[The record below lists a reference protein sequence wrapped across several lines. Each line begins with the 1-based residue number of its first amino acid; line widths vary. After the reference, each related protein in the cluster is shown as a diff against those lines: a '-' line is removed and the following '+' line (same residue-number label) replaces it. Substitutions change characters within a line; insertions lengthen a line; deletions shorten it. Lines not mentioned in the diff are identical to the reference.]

1 MDGWMDGWMGGT
13 TENVESVANRV
24 LLLLYTSC
32 TNQVIDVTM
41 GDGDGEDDE
50 RSVLENGDCEV
61 AQQTSDITF
70 STNINPAP
78 GLRKKQLLW
87 QNAVR
92 NIIDQHNLYSLRLAG
107 GLERGRHRITVTD
120 AYIADINRQIRNK
133 ASRGAFWQ
141 KRRSSA
147 ARIHPT
153 TPRITAAAQTKYDSL
168 GDADFFVSWGSTVRG
183 VFIPALQHTFKSA
196 DLEQLYQQFSSGQRR
211 TSLVVTNVI
220 DVLTRLLISLLTWPP
235 GWGDVASDWLT
246 GLSVVLWAGI
256 CVLALTR
263 REVMSSPQW
272 LRYLSVVSWLSQTV
286 QVLVGVFSWAE
297 SDHSWYVFFTLFS
310 TYTLLPLPL
319 LWSIVAGATT
329 STLHLVVD
337 FCCHYGDHTFIR
349 KMLSKA
355 LLYLAMNTAGLFI
368 HYLSDRTQRQAFL
381 ETRRCIEGRVRLER
395 ENHRQERLLMSILP
409 RFLVLEMIADM
420 ATMDEYVLPQQFHKI
435 YIHHYKDVS
444 ILFADIIGF
453 TSLSLILSAQDLVK
467 TLNELFGR
475 FDRLA
480 EEHQC
485 LRIKILGDCYY
496 CVSGVPEPQRG
507 HARCCVEMGLSMINT
522 IRYVRR
528 ELQQEVDMRI
538 GVHSGSV
545 LCGVLGLQKWQFDIW
560 SWDVDIANSLEAAG
574 MPGQIHISRAT
585 LDCLGG
591 LYETE
596 AGHGQERNEFLRKH
610 NIDTY
615 LIRPAPR
622 EEAEPPKA
630 RRPSYD
636 EMTTWSAEL
645 PFGDILGMNFI
656 LATFTNGSL
665 TQLPNQIAAQ
675 RSGSREVNKRIRQAM
690 EVRSSERMRKEHI
703 TTFTQ
708 VFKDSYMEGKYSQ
721 MRDELFKSNMV
732 CSFILLLLLM
742 AVQALIPAP
751 RWCPMV
757 AQFIISSSVY
767 SLLLLLT
774 LGEEFKCC
782 PAPLQS
788 LCCWIHETK
797 SARTLLTLT
806 AITVNFGVASSD
818 ILWCDSSDTHINSS
832 DSLLAPPTST
842 WPDINICTN
851 PEYMVLSGVVAM
863 VTCTVFLRL
872 SCVLKLA
879 VLLLAAALYTYLMET
894 HRSHHLCRNG
904 VCVVLMVMFVV
915 AVLYN
920 SRQLEATARLD
931 FLWRLQAR
939 KEVEDM
945 KELREH
951 NECLLLNI
959 LPAHVAQHFLERD
972 RDNEELY
979 SQSYERV
986 GVLFA
991 SLPGFSDFYE
1001 QKELVHQHVE
1011 CLRLLNHII
1020 TDFDELLEEC
1030 YFQEVEKI
1038 KTIGSSYMAA
1048 SGLSPDRQECED
1060 GWHHLSELVLFALAM
1075 QETLK
1080 HINTHTGNNFQLRV
1094 GIAHGPVIAG
1104 VIGATKPQ
1112 YDIWGSTVNMASR
1125 MESTGVSGRIQVPES
1140 TSCILVERGFLR
1152 QLRGN
1157 IYVKGISE
1165 RHGKIRT
1172 FFMSSREERSS
1183 FMERGGGRGF
1193 SLNRNTLGAVVYSL
1207 VQARKREKLREENG
1221 GFHLVEAS

>member
-1 MDGWMDGWMGGT
+1 MACDWFT
-13 TENVESVANRV
+13 
-24 LLLLYTSC
+24 
-32 TNQVIDVTM
+32 
-41 GDGDGEDDE
+41 
-50 RSVLENGDCEV
+50 
-61 AQQTSDITF
+61 
-70 STNINPAP
+70 
-78 GLRKKQLLW
+78 GLSIILW
-87 QNAVR
+87 
-92 NIIDQHNLYSLRLAG
+92 IGIC
-107 GLERGRHRITVTD
+107 
-120 AYIADINRQIRNK
+120 
-133 ASRGAFWQ
+133 
-141 KRRSSA
+141 
-147 ARIHPT
+147 
-153 TPRITAAAQTKYDSL
+153 
-168 GDADFFVSWGSTVRG
+168 
-183 VFIPALQHTFKSA
+183 
-196 DLEQLYQQFSSGQRR
+196 
-211 TSLVVTNVI
+211 LV
-220 DVLTRLLISLLTWPP
+220 VLTRK
-235 GWGDVASDWLT
+235 
-246 GLSVVLWAGI
+246 
-256 CVLALTR
+256 
-263 REVMSSPQW
+263 EVMSSPHW
-272 LRYLSVVSWLSQTV
+272 LRYLSVVSWLSQTF
-286 QVLVGVFSWAE
+286 QVLVSVFSWAE

-319 LWSIVAGATT
+319 LWSITAGATT
-329 STLHLVVD
+329 STLHLLVD
-337 FCCHYGDHTFIR
+337 FCCHYNDHSFIR
-349 KMLSKA
+349 KVLSKA

-368 HYLSDRTQRQAFL
+368 HYLSDRTQRQSFL

-395 ENHRQERLLMSILP
+395 ENNRQERLVMSILP
-409 RFLVLEMIADM
+409 RFLVLEMIGDM
-420 ATMDEYVLPQQFHKI
+420 AVMEDYMLPQQLHKI

-467 TLNELFGR
+467 TLNELFGH

-545 LCGVLGLQKWQFDIW
+545 LCGILGLQKWQFDIW
-560 SWDVDIANSLEAAG
+560 SWDVDVANSLEAAG
-574 MPGQIHISRAT
+574 VPGQVHISQAT

-591 LYETE
+591 IYETE
-596 AGHGQERNEFLRKH
+596 AGHGQERSEFLRKH

-615 LIRPAPR
+615 LVRPASK
-622 EEAEPPKA
+622 EDVEPPKA

-636 EMTTWSAEL
+636 EITTWSAEL
-645 PFGDILGMNFI
+645 PFGDILGKNFI

-665 TQLPNQIAAQ
+665 TQLPNHIAAQ
-675 RSGSREVNKRIRQAM
+675 RSGTREVNKRIRQAM

-708 VFKDSYMEGKYSQ
+708 VFKDSHVEGKYSQ

-742 AVQALIPAP
+742 TVQMLIPAP
-751 RWCPMV
+751 RLCPMV
-757 AQFIISSSVY
+757 AQFVVSGSIY
-767 SLLLLLT
+767 FLLLLLT
-774 LGEEFKCC
+774 LGEEFKHC

-788 LCCWIHETK
+788 ICCWVHENK

-806 AITVNFGVASSD
+806 AITVNFGIASAD
-818 ILWCDSSDTHINSS
+818 ILWCDSSETDISS
-832 DSLLAPPTST
+832 RDSLLAPPPSAWT
-842 WPDINICTN
+842 DINICTY

-863 VTCTVFLRL
+863 VTCAVFLRL
-872 SCVLKLA
+872 SCVLQLA
-879 VLLLAAALYTYLMET
+879 VLLLFAAVYTYIIENY
-894 HRSHHLCRNG
+894 RSHHLCRNG

-915 AVLYN
+915 VVLFN

-931 FLWRLQAR
+931 FLWGLQAK

-945 KELREH
+945 KEQREH

-972 RDNEELY
+972 RNDEELY

-1001 QKELVHQHVE
+1001 EKEVLHQHVE

-1020 TDFDELLEEC
+1020 SDFDELLDEC
-1030 YFQEVEKI
+1030 YFQQVEKI
-1038 KTIGSSYMAA
+1038 KTTGSCYMAA
-1048 SGLSPDRQECED
+1048 SGLSPDRQDCED
-1060 GWHHLSELVLFALAM
+1060 GWNHLSELVLFALAM

-1080 HINTHTGNNFQLRV
+1080 HINTQTGNSFQLRV
-1094 GIAHGPVIAG
+1094 GVAHGPVIAG

-1112 YDIWGSTVNMASR
+1112 YDIWGTTVNMASR
-1125 MESTGVSGRIQVPES
+1125 MESTGVSGRIQVSEL
-1140 TSCILVERGFLR
+1140 TSSILVERGFLR
-1152 QLRGN
+1152 QLRGDV
-1157 IYVKGISE
+1157 YLKGISE
-1165 RHGKIRT
+1165 RHGKVRT
-1172 FFMSSREERSS
+1172 YFVSSREERSS
-1183 FMERGGGRGF
+1183 FIERGGGRGF

-1207 VQARKREKLREENG
+1207 VQAQKREKMREENG

>member
-1 MDGWMDGWMGGT
+1 MTDNHAT
-13 TENVESVANRV
+13 LT
-24 LLLLYTSC
+24 
-32 TNQVIDVTM
+32 
-41 GDGDGEDDE
+41 
-50 RSVLENGDCEV
+50 NGDCES
-61 AQQTSDITF
+61 ARQASDITF
-70 STNINPAP
+70 SANISPAH
-78 GLRKKQLLW
+78 GLRRKRLLW
-87 QNAVR
+87 QTAVR

-133 ASRGAFWQ
+133 TSRGNLWQ

-147 ARIHPT
+147 ARVHPAT
-153 TPRITAAAQTKYDSL
+153 QRVSVQTQVAQRLLT
-168 GDADFFVSWGSTVRG
+168 DADFFVSYGSTVRG
-183 VFIPALQHTFKSA
+183 VFIPTMQLIFKSP
-196 DLEQLYQQFSSGQRR
+196 DLELTYQQFSSAQRR
-211 TSLVVTNVI
+211 TSLVVTNLI
-220 DVLTRLLISLLTWPP
+220 DVFIRLFVSLVASPA
-235 GWGDVASDWLT
+235 GWGGMACDWLT
-246 GLSVVLWAGI
+246 GLSVLLWAGI
-256 CVLALTR
+256 CGLSVAR
-263 REVMSSPQW
+263 KEVMTSPQW
-272 LRYLSVVSWLSQTV
+272 LRYLSVVTWLSQTV
-286 QVLVGVFSWAE
+286 QVLVGVFSWGE
-297 SDHSWYVFFTLFS
+297 TDYSWYVFFTLFS
-310 TYTLLPLPL
+310 TYTLLTLPLP
-319 LWSIVAGATT
+319 WSIAAGAIT
-329 STLHLVVD
+329 STLHLLVD
-337 FCCHYGDHTFIR
+337 VWWHYSNHFLIR
-349 KMLSKA
+349 RVLSKA
-355 LLYLAMNTAGLFI
+355 LLYLAMNTAGIFI
-368 HYLSDRTQRQAFL
+368 NYLSDRTQRQSFL

-395 ENHRQERLLMSILP
+395 ENQRQERLVMSILP

-420 ATMDEYVLPQQFHKI
+420 AAVDEYLLPQQFHKI

-453 TSLSLILSAQDLVK
+453 TSLSLILSAQELVK

-507 HARCCVEMGLSMINT
+507 HARCCVEMGLSMIST

-528 ELQQEVDMRI
+528 ELQQDVDMRI

-560 SWDVDIANSLEAAG
+560 SWDVDIANCLEAAG
-574 MPGQIHISRAT
+574 VPGQVHISQTT

-591 LYETE
+591 IYQTE
-596 AGHGQERNEFLRKH
+596 QGHGQDRSEFLRKH

-615 LIRPAPR
+615 LIRPATR
-622 EEAEPPKA
+622 EEAQPPRA

-636 EMTTWSAEL
+636 ELTTWSAEL

-665 TQLPNQIAAQ
+665 TQLPNHIAAQ
-675 RSGSREVNKRIRQAM
+675 RCGSREVNKRICQAM

-708 VFKDSYMEGKYSQ
+708 VFKDSQMEGKYSQ

-732 CSFILLLLLM
+732 CSFILVILLM
-742 AVQALIPAP
+742 AVQVLIPAP
-751 RWCPMV
+751 RLCLMA
-757 AQFIISSSVY
+757 AQFLLSGCVY
-767 SLLLLLT
+767 FLLLLLT
-774 LGEEFKCC
+774 LGEEFKHC
-782 PAPLQS
+782 PAPLQA
-788 LCCWIHETK
+788 LCCWVHETK
-797 SARTLLTLT
+797 YARTVLMLT
-806 AITVNFGVASSD
+806 AIAVNSVIASVN
-818 ILWCDSSDTHINSS
+818 ILWCDWSESGVTEPLVSLPPSRWSDM
-832 DSLLAPPTST
+832 
-842 WPDINICTN
+842 NICTH
-851 PEYMVLSGVVAM
+851 PEFMVLSAVVAM
-863 VTCTVFLRL
+863 VTCAVFLRL
-872 SCVLKLA
+872 SCMLQLA
-879 VLLLAAALYTYLMET
+879 FLLLTASLYTYVMET
-894 HRSHHLCRNG
+894 HSSQQLCRRG
-904 VCVVLMVMFVV
+904 VCLVLMTMFLV

-920 SRQLEATARLD
+920 SRQLEAMARLD
-931 FLWRLQAR
+931 FLWRLQAG

-945 KELREH
+945 KEQREH

-972 RDNEELY
+972 ANNEELY
-979 SQSYERV
+979 SQSYQRV

-1001 QKELVHQHVE
+1001 QKELVQQHVE

-1020 TDFDELLEEC
+1020 SDFDELLDEC

-1048 SGLSPDRQECED
+1048 SGLSPDRQDCED

-1075 QETLK
+1075 EETLRQ
-1080 HINTHTGNNFQLRV
+1080 INTQTGNSFQLRV
-1094 GIAHGPVIAG
+1094 GVAHGPVIAG

-1112 YDIWGSTVNMASR
+1112 YDIWGATVNVASR
-1125 MESTGVSGRIQVPES
+1125 MESTGVNGRIQVPES

-1152 QLRGN
+1152 QLRGD

-1165 RHGKIRT
+1165 HHGKVRT
-1172 FFMSSREERSS
+1172 YFVSNRDERSS
-1183 FMERGGGRGF
+1183 FAERGGVRAF
-1193 SLNRNTLGAVVYSL
+1193 SMNRNTLGAVVYSL

-1221 GFHLVEAS
+1221 GFLLVKAS

>member
-1 MDGWMDGWMGGT
+1 MG
-13 TENVESVANRV
+13 N
-24 LLLLYTSC
+24 
-32 TNQVIDVTM
+32 
-41 GDGDGEDDE
+41 DDCD
-50 RSVLENGDCEV
+50 VLENGDCEA

-70 STNINPAP
+70 STNISPAP
-78 GLRKKQLLW
+78 GLRRKQLLW

-107 GLERGRHRITVTD
+107 GLERGRHRIVVTD
-120 AYIADINRQIRNK
+120 AYIADINRQIRSK
-133 ASRGAFWQ
+133 ASRGALWQ

-147 ARIHPT
+147 ARIHPA
-153 TPRITAAAQTKYDSL
+153 TPRITAAAQTKCDSL
-168 GDADFFVSWGSTVRG
+168 SDADFFVSWGSTVRG
-183 VFIPALQHTFKSA
+183 VFIPALQHTFRSPE
-196 DLEQLYQQFSSGQRR
+196 LEQLYQQFSSGQRR

-220 DVLTRLLISLLTWPP
+220 DILTRLLILLLTWPP
-235 GWGDVASDWLT
+235 GLGGVACDWLA
-246 GLSVVLWAGI
+246 GLSVIFTVVLI
-256 CVLALTR
+256 
-263 REVMSSPQW
+263 S

-286 QVLVGVFSWAE
+286 QVLVGVFTWAE
-297 SDHSWYVFFTLFS
+297 SDHSWYVFFCLFS

-329 STLHLVVD
+329 STLHLLLDV
-337 FCCHYGDHTFIR
+337 CCHLGDHTFTR
-349 KMLSKA
+349 KVLSKA

-395 ENHRQERLLMSILP
+395 ENQRQERLVMSILP
-409 RFLVLEMIADM
+409 RFLVLEMISDM
-420 ATMDEYVLPQQFHKI
+420 ATVDDYLLPQQFHKI

-444 ILFADIIGF
+444 PLGKKATNMLKNEMMFSDCV
-453 TSLSLILSAQDLVK
+453 SLWVQ
-467 TLNELFGR
+467 
-475 FDRLA
+475 
-480 EEHQC
+480 EHQC

-496 CVSGVPEPQRG
+496 CVSGVPEPQRA
-507 HARCCVEMGLSMINT
+507 HARCCVEMGLSMIST

-528 ELQQEVDMRI
+528 ELQQELDMRI

-574 MPGQIHISRAT
+574 VPGRIHISRAT

-591 LYETE
+591 IYEAE

-615 LIRPAPR
+615 LIRPASR

-645 PFGDILGMNFI
+645 PFGDILGMSFI
-656 LATFTNGSL
+656 LATFSNGSL
-665 TQLPNQIAAQ
+665 TQLPNQLTAQ

-708 VFKDSYMEGKYSQ
+708 VFKDSHMEGKVTP
-721 MRDELFKSNMV
+721 ELTVGGGAVFQSNMV
-732 CSFILLLLLM
+732 CSFILLLLLI

-751 RWCPMV
+751 
-757 AQFIISSSVY
+757 
-767 SLLLLLT
+767 
-774 LGEEFKCC
+774 
-782 PAPLQS
+782 
-788 LCCWIHETK
+788 
-797 SARTLLTLT
+797 
-806 AITVNFGVASSD
+806 
-818 ILWCDSSDTHINSS
+818 
-832 DSLLAPPTST
+832 
-842 WPDINICTN
+842 
-851 PEYMVLSGVVAM
+851 SG
-863 VTCTVFLRL
+863 
-872 SCVLKLA
+872 CVCL
-879 VLLLAAALYTYLMET
+879 
-894 HRSHHLCRNG
+894 RSHHLCRKG
-904 VCVVLMVMFVV
+904 VCVILMVMFVV

-972 RDNEELY
+972 RNNEDLY
-979 SQSYERV
+979 SRSYERV

-991 SLPGFSDFYE
+991 SVPGFSDFYE
-1001 QKELVHQHVE
+1001 QKEVVHQHVE

-1020 TDFDELLEEC
+1020 TDFDELLDEC

-1048 SGLSPDRQECED
+1048 SGLSPEGQDCED
-1060 GWHHLSELVLFALAM
+1060 NWHHLSELVLFALAL
-1075 QETLK
+1075 QETLR
-1080 HINTHTGNNFQLRV
+1080 HINTHTGNNFQLRL

-1112 YDIWGSTVNMASR
+1112 YDIWGTTVNVASR

-1157 IYVKGISE
+1157 IHVKGISE
-1165 RHGKIRT
+1165 RHGKVTHTKFQMDLPIFLWDTPDSENAALLFQVRT
-1172 FFMSSREERSS
+1172 YFVSSREERSS
-1183 FMERGGGRGF
+1183 VVERGGGRSFG
-1193 SLNRNTLGAVVYSL
+1193 LNRNTLGAVVYSL

>member
-1 MDGWMDGWMGGT
+1 MDDHGAVMK
-13 TENVESVANRV
+13 
-24 LLLLYTSC
+24 
-32 TNQVIDVTM
+32 
-41 GDGDGEDDE
+41 
-50 RSVLENGDCEV
+50 NGNCE
-61 AQQTSDITF
+61 AARQTSDITF
-70 STNINPAP
+70 STNINPTS
-78 GLRKKQLLW
+78 GLRRKQLLW
-87 QNAVR
+87 KNAVR
-92 NIIDQHNLYSLRLAG
+92 NIIDQHNLYSLQLAG
-107 GLERGRHRITVTD
+107 GMERGRHCITVTD
-120 AYIADINRQIRNK
+120 AYIADINRQIRSK

-147 ARIHPT
+147 ARIHPA
-153 TPRITAAAQTKYDSL
+153 TPKITAAMKAKHESL
-168 GDADFFVSWGSTVRG
+168 SDADFFVSWGLTVRG
-183 VFIPALQHTFKSA
+183 VFIPALQHTFKSP

-211 TSLVVTNVI
+211 TSLVVTNLI
-220 DVLTRLLISLLTWPP
+220 DILTRLLVSLLTWPL
-235 GWGDVASDWLT
+235 GWGSVASDWLA
-246 GLSVVLWAGI
+246 GLSVLLWTGI

-286 QVLVGVFSWAE
+286 QVLVGAFNRGGN
-297 SDHSWYVFFTLFS
+297 DQSWYVFFTLFS

-329 STLHLVVD
+329 SMLHLLLDV
-337 FCCHYGDHTFIR
+337 CCHHGDHTFVR
-349 KMLSKA
+349 KVLAKA
-355 LLYLAMNTAGLFI
+355 LLYLSMNTAGLFI

-395 ENHRQERLLMSILP
+395 ENHRQERLVMSILP
-409 RFLVLEMIADM
+409 RFLVLEMITDM
-420 ATMDEYVLPQQFHKI
+420 ATMDEYLLPQQFQKI

-453 TSLSLILSAQDLVK
+453 TSLSLILSAQDLVR

-475 FDRLA
+475 FDKLA

-507 HARCCVEMGLSMINT
+507 HARCCVEMGLSMIST

-560 SWDVDIANSLEAAG
+560 SWDVDIANSLEATG
-574 MPGQIHISRAT
+574 VPGRIHISRAT
-585 LDCLGG
+585 LDYLGG
-591 LYETE
+591 IYETE
-596 AGHGQERNEFLRKH
+596 AGLGRERSAFLRRH
-610 NIDTY
+610 NIDTF
-615 LIRPAPR
+615 LIRPAQR
-622 EEAEPPKA
+622 EEAVPPRA

-665 TQLPNQIAAQ
+665 TQLPNQAAQ
-675 RSGSREVNKRIRQAM
+675 QSGLREVNKRIREAM

-703 TTFTQ
+703 TTFSQ
-708 VFKDSYMEGKYSQ
+708 VFKDSHMEGKFSQ

-742 AVQALIPAP
+742 AVQVLIPAP

-757 AQFIISSSVY
+757 AQFVVGGSVHL
-767 SLLLLLT
+767 LLLLLT
-774 LGEEFKCC
+774 LGEEFKRC

-797 SARTLLTLT
+797 NARTLLTLT

-818 ILWCDSSDTHINSS
+818 ILWCDSSQTHINSS
-832 DSLLAPPTST
+832 DSVLAPPTSA
-842 WPDINICTN
+842 WPDINICTH

-863 VTCTVFLRL
+863 VTCAVFLRL

-879 VLLLAAALYTYLMET
+879 ALLLAAALYTYLIET
-894 HRSHHLCRNG
+894 HRSHHLCRRG
-904 VCVVLMVMFVV
+904 VCIVLMVMFVV

-920 SRQLEATARLD
+920 GRQLEATARLD

-959 LPAHVAQHFLERD
+959 LPAHVAQHFLQRD

-1001 QKELVHQHVE
+1001 EKELVHQHVE

-1030 YFQEVEKI
+1030 YFQDVEKI

-1060 GWHHLSELVLFALAM
+1060 GWDHLSELVLFALAM
-1075 QETLK
+1075 QETLT
-1080 HINTHTGNNFQLRV
+1080 HINTHTGNKFQLRV

-1112 YDIWGSTVNMASR
+1112 YDIWGTTVNMASR
-1125 MESTGVSGRIQVPES
+1125 MESTGVSGTIQVPES

-1157 IYVKGISE
+1157 IYIKGVSE
-1165 RHGKIRT
+1165 RHGKVRT
-1172 FFMSSREERSS
+1172 FFVSSPEERSS
-1183 FMERGGGRGF
+1183 FMERGGGRGLVQ
-1193 SLNRNTLGAVVYSL
+1193 SRNTLGAVVYSL
-1207 VQARKREKLREENG
+1207 VHAQKNEKLREENG
-1221 GFHLVEAS
+1221 GFHLVGAS

>member
-1 MDGWMDGWMGGT
+1 MDEHCG
-13 TENVESVANRV
+13 A
-24 LLLLYTSC
+24 
-32 TNQVIDVTM
+32 
-41 GDGDGEDDE
+41 
-50 RSVLENGDCEV
+50 LENGDCEM
-61 AQQTSDITF
+61 ARQASDISF
-70 STNINPAP
+70 STNISPAP
-78 GLRKKQLLW
+78 RKQLMW

-107 GLERGRHRITVTD
+107 GLERGRHRIIVTD
-120 AYIADINRQIRNK
+120 AYIAEINRQIRNK
-133 ASRGAFWQ
+133 ATRGALWQ

-147 ARIHPT
+147 ARIHPS
-153 TPRITAAAQTKYDSL
+153 TPRITAAARAKHDSL
-168 GDADFFVSWGSTVRG
+168 GDADFFVSCGSTVRG
-183 VFIPALQHTFKSA
+183 VFIPALQHTFKSP

-220 DVLTRLLISLLTWPP
+220 DILARLLVLLLTWPP
-235 GWGDVASDWLT
+235 GWWGVACDWLA

-263 REVMSSPQW
+263 KEVMSSPQW
-272 LRYLSVVSWLSQTV
+272 LRYLSVVSWLSQTL

-297 SDHSWYVFFTLFS
+297 SDHSWYVFFSLFS

-329 STLHLVVD
+329 CILHLLLD
-337 FCCHYGDHTFIR
+337 ACCHHGDHTFIR
-349 KMLSKA
+349 KVLSKA
-355 LLYLAMNTAGLFI
+355 LLYVAMNTAGLFI

-395 ENHRQERLLMSILP
+395 ENHRQERLVMSILP

-420 ATMDEYVLPQQFHKI
+420 APIDEYLLPQQFHKI
-435 YIHHYKDVS
+435 YIHQYKDVS

-453 TSLSLILSAQDLVK
+453 TSLSLILTAQELVK

-574 MPGQIHISRAT
+574 VPGRIHISRAT

-591 LYETE
+591 IYETE

-610 NIDTY
+610 NVDTY

-622 EEAEPPKA
+622 GEEAEPPRA

-675 RSGSREVNKRIRQAM
+675 RSGTREVNKRIHQAM

-708 VFKDSYMEGKYSQ
+708 VFKDSHMEGKYSQ
-721 MRDELFKSNMV
+721 MRDELFKTNMV

-742 AVQALIPAP
+742 SVQVLIPAP
-751 RWCPMV
+751 RFCPMV
-757 AQFIISSSVY
+757 AHFLVSGGVY
-767 SLLLLLT
+767 FLLLLLT
-774 LGEEFKCC
+774 LGEEFKRC

-788 LCCWIHETK
+788 LCCWVHETK
-797 SARTLLTLT
+797 RARTLLTLT

-818 ILWCDSSDTHINSS
+818 ILWCDSSESHINSS
-832 DSLLAPPTST
+832 DDSALAPPTSAT
-842 WPDINICTN
+842 WADMNICTH
-851 PEYMVLSGVVAM
+851 PEFMVLSGVVAM
-863 VTCTVFLRL
+863 VTCAVFLRL

-879 VLLLAAALYTYLMET
+879 VLLLAAALYSYLIET
-894 HRSHHLCRNG
+894 HRSHHLCRRG

-972 RDNEELY
+972 RNDEELY
-979 SQSYERV
+979 AQSYERV

-1001 QKELVHQHVE
+1001 QKEVVHQPVE

-1020 TDFDELLEEC
+1020 TDFDELLDEC
-1030 YFQEVEKI
+1030 FFQEVEKI

-1048 SGLSPDRQECED
+1048 SGLSPDRQDCED

-1075 QETLK
+1075 QETLR
-1080 HINTHTGNNFQLRV
+1080 HINTQTGNSFQLRV

-1112 YDIWGSTVNMASR
+1112 YDIWGATVNVASR

-1157 IYVKGISE
+1157 IYIKGISE
-1165 RHGKIRT
+1165 RHGKVRT
-1172 FFMSSREERSS
+1172 FFVSSREERSS

-1207 VQARKREKLREENG
+1207 VQARKREKLMEENG

>member
-1 MDGWMDGWMGGT
+1 MDNHGAM
-13 TENVESVANRV
+13 
-24 LLLLYTSC
+24 
-32 TNQVIDVTM
+32 
-41 GDGDGEDDE
+41 
-50 RSVLENGDCEV
+50 LENGDCG
-61 AQQTSDITF
+61 AARQTSDITF
-70 STNINPAP
+70 STDINPP
-78 GLRKKQLLW
+78 SGLKTKKLLW

-92 NIIDQHNLYSLRLAG
+92 NIIDQRNLYSLRLAG

-120 AYIADINRQIRNK
+120 AYIADINSQIRNK
-133 ASRGAFWQ
+133 ASRGALWQ

-147 ARIHPT
+147 VRIHPL
-153 TPRITAAAQTKYDSL
+153 TPKITAATKAKRDALS
-168 GDADFFVSWGSTVRG
+168 DADFFVSWGSTVGG
-183 VFIPALQHTFKSA
+183 VFIPALQHTFKSP
-196 DLEQLYQQFSSGQRR
+196 DLEQLYQEFSSGQRR
-211 TSLVVTNVI
+211 TSLVVTNLI
-220 DVLTRLLISLLTWPP
+220 DILTRLLVWLLTWPL
-235 GWGDVASDWLT
+235 GWGGAVSDWLV
-246 GLSVVLWAGI
+246 GLSVLLWTGI

-263 REVMSSPQW
+263 KEVMSSPQW

-286 QVLVGVFSWAE
+286 QVLVGVLSRGE
-297 SDHSWYVFFTLFS
+297 NDHSWYVFFTLFS
-310 TYTLLPLPL
+310 TYTLLSLPL

-329 STLHLVVD
+329 STLHLLVY
-337 FCCHYGDHTFIR
+337 FYCHYGDQTFIR
-349 KMLSKA
+349 KVLAKA
-355 LLYLAMNTAGLFI
+355 LLYLSMNTAGLFI
-368 HYLSDRTQRQAFL
+368 HYLSDRTQRQSFL

-395 ENHRQERLLMSILP
+395 ENQRQERLVMSILP

-420 ATMDEYVLPQQFHKI
+420 ATVDDYLLPQQFHKI

-453 TSLSLILSAQDLVK
+453 TSLSLILSAQELVR

-485 LRIKILGDCYY
+485 MRIKMLGDCYY

-507 HARCCVEMGLSMINT
+507 HARCCVDMGLSMINT

-560 SWDVDIANSLEAAG
+560 SWDVDIANSLEATG
-574 MPGQIHISRAT
+574 VPGRIHISGTT
-585 LDCLGG
+585 LDCLDGI
-591 LYETE
+591 YETE
-596 AGHGQERNEFLRKH
+596 AGLGRERSALLRKH
-610 NIDTY
+610 NIDTF
-615 LIRPAPR
+615 LICSAHQ
-622 EEAEPPKA
+622 EEVKPQRA
-630 RRPSYD
+630 RRQSHD
-636 EMTTWSAEL
+636 DITTWSAEL
-645 PFGDILGMNFI
+645 PFEDILGTNFI
-656 LATFTNGSL
+656 LATFTNGSMAH
-665 TQLPNQIAAQ
+665 LPNSVAAQ
-675 RSGSREVNKRIRQAM
+675 QSGLREVNKRIRESM
-690 EVRSSERMRKEHI
+690 KVRSSERMRKEHI

-708 VFKDSYMEGKYSQ
+708 VFKDTHTEGKFSQ

-742 AVQALIPAP
+742 AVQVLIPAP

-757 AQFIISSSVY
+757 VQFVVSGGLY
-767 SLLLLLT
+767 FLLLLLT
-774 LGEEFKCC
+774 LGEEFKHC

-797 SARTLLTLT
+797 DARTLLTLS
-806 AITVNFGVASSD
+806 AIAINFGVASLD
-818 ILWCDSSDTHINSS
+818 ILWCNSSETHINSS
-832 DSLLAPPTST
+832 DSMLAPPPSA
-842 WPDINICTN
+842 WPDINICTH
-851 PEYMVLSGVVAM
+851 PEYVVLSGVVAM
-863 VTCTVFLRL
+863 VTCAVFLRL

-879 VLLLAAALYTYLMET
+879 VLLLAAAFYAYLIET
-894 HRSHHLCRNG
+894 HRSHNLCRKG
-904 VCVVLMVMFVV
+904 VCVVLMVMFVAV
-915 AVLYN
+915 VLYN

-939 KEVEDM
+939 KEVDDM

-959 LPAHVAQHFLERD
+959 LPAHVAQHFLRRD
-972 RDNEELY
+972 RDDEELY

-991 SLPGFSDFYE
+991 SLPGFSDFYTR
-1001 QKELVHQHVE
+1001 KELVHQHVE

-1030 YFQEVEKI
+1030 YFDEVEKI

-1048 SGLSPDRQECED
+1048 SGLSPDKQKCED

-1075 QETLK
+1075 QETLR
-1080 HINTHTGNNFQLRV
+1080 HMNIHTGNNFQLRV

-1112 YDIWGSTVNMASR
+1112 YDIWGTTVNMASR
-1125 MESTGVSGRIQVPES
+1125 MESTGVSGRIQVPDS
-1140 TSCILVERGFLR
+1140 TSCILVDRGFLR
-1152 QLRGN
+1152 QLRGS
-1157 IYVKGISE
+1157 IHVKGVSE
-1165 RHGKIRT
+1165 RHGKVRHTHTHTFTRT
-1172 FFMSSREERSS
+1172 HRHTHKHTHTHAHTDTHTETHTHTHIAYKSCF
-1183 FMERGGGRGF
+1183 
-1193 SLNRNTLGAVVYSL
+1193 
-1207 VQARKREKLREENG
+1207 
-1221 GFHLVEAS
+1221 

>member
-1 MDGWMDGWMGGT
+1 M
-13 TENVESVANRV
+13 
-24 LLLLYTSC
+24 
-32 TNQVIDVTM
+32 
-41 GDGDGEDDE
+41 GEDCSE
-50 RSVLENGDCEV
+50 LLNGDCE
-61 AQQTSDITF
+61 AARQTSDITF
-70 STNINPAP
+70 STGISPTSN
-78 GLRKKQLLW
+78 LRRKQLLW

-92 NIIDQHNLYSLRLAG
+92 NIIDQHNLYTLRLAG
-107 GLERGRHRITVTD
+107 GLERGKHHIKVTD

-133 ASRGAFWQ
+133 ASRGVFWQ

-153 TPRITAAAQTKYDSL
+153 VTTATQSKHDPLS
-168 GDADFFVSWGSTVRG
+168 DADFFVSSGWTVRG
-183 VFIPALQHTFKSA
+183 VFIPTLQHKFKSA
-196 DLEQLYQQFSSGQRR
+196 DLEQLYQQFSSAQRR
-211 TSLVVTNVI
+211 TSLVVTVVVDI
-220 DVLTRLLISLLTWPP
+220 LTRLLVSLLTWPL
-235 GWGDVASDWLT
+235 GWWGMACDWLT
-246 GLSVVLWAGI
+246 GLSVVLWIGI
-256 CVLALTR
+256 CLVVLTR
-263 REVMSSPQW
+263 KEVLSSPQW
-272 LRYLSVVSWLSQTV
+272 LRYLSVVSWLSQTF

-319 LWSIVAGATT
+319 LWSIIAGGTT
-329 STLHLVVD
+329 STLHLLLNCLVV
-337 FCCHYGDHTFIR
+337 HVQV
-349 KMLSKA
+349 LSKA

-368 HYLSDRTQRQAFL
+368 HYLSDWTQRQSFL

-395 ENHRQERLLMSILP
+395 ENNRQERLVMSILP
-409 RFLVLEMIADM
+409 QFLVLEMIGDM
-420 ATMDEYVLPQQFHKI
+420 AVMEDYLLPQQLHKI

-480 EEHQC
+480 EDHQC

-560 SWDVDIANSLEAAG
+560 SWDVDVANSLEAAG
-574 MPGQIHISRAT
+574 VPGQVHISKAT

-591 LYETE
+591 IYETE
-596 AGHGQERNEFLRKH
+596 AGHGQDRSEFLRKH

-615 LIRPAPR
+615 LVRPASK
-622 EEAEPPKA
+622 EDVEPPKA

-636 EMTTWSAEL
+636 EITTWSAEL
-645 PFGDILGMNFI
+645 PFGDILGKNFI

-665 TQLPNQIAAQ
+665 TQLPNNIAAQ
-675 RSGSREVNKRIRQAM
+675 RSGTREVNKRIRQAM

-708 VFKDSYMEGKYSQ
+708 VFKDSHVEGK
-721 MRDELFKSNMV
+721 
-732 CSFILLLLLM
+732 
-742 AVQALIPAP
+742 
-751 RWCPMV
+751 
-757 AQFIISSSVY
+757 
-767 SLLLLLT
+767 
-774 LGEEFKCC
+774 
-782 PAPLQS
+782 
-788 LCCWIHETK
+788 
-797 SARTLLTLT
+797 
-806 AITVNFGVASSD
+806 
-818 ILWCDSSDTHINSS
+818 
-832 DSLLAPPTST
+832 
-842 WPDINICTN
+842 
-851 PEYMVLSGVVAM
+851 YMVLSGVVAM
-863 VTCTVFLRL
+863 VTCAVFLRL
-872 SCVLKLA
+872 SCVLQLA
-879 VLLLAAALYTYLMET
+879 VLLLFAALYTYIIKNYRYKFHSGHVPVFLCKGVENKMWSPLLLSGLITCAGME
-894 HRSHHLCRNG
+894 S
-904 VCVVLMVMFVV
+904 
-915 AVLYN
+915 
-920 SRQLEATARLD
+920 LEATARLD
-931 FLWRLQAR
+931 FLWGLQAK

-945 KELREH
+945 KEQREH

-972 RDNEELY
+972 RNDEELY

-1001 QKELVHQHVE
+1001 EKEVLHQHVE
-1011 CLRLLNHII
+1011 CLRLLNHVIS
-1020 TDFDELLEEC
+1020 DFDELLDEC
-1030 YFQEVEKI
+1030 YFQQVEKI
-1038 KTIGSSYMAA
+1038 KTTGSCYMAA
-1048 SGLSPDRQECED
+1048 SGLSPDRQDCED
-1060 GWHHLSELVLFALAM
+1060 GWNHLSELVLFALAM

-1080 HINTHTGNNFQLRV
+1080 HINTQTGNNFQLRV
-1094 GIAHGPVIAG
+1094 GVAHGPVIAG

-1112 YDIWGSTVNMASR
+1112 YDIWGMTVNMASR
-1125 MESTGVSGRIQVPES
+1125 MESTGVSGRIQVSEH
-1140 TSCILVERGFLR
+1140 TSSILVERGFLR
-1152 QLRGN
+1152 QLRGDV
-1157 IYVKGISE
+1157 YLKGISE
-1165 RHGKIRT
+1165 RHGKVRT
-1172 FFMSSREERSS
+1172 YFVSSREERSS
-1183 FMERGGGRGF
+1183 FIERGGGRGF

-1207 VQARKREKLREENG
+1207 VQAQKREKMREENG

>member
-1 MDGWMDGWMGGT
+1 M
-13 TENVESVANRV
+13 
-24 LLLLYTSC
+24 
-32 TNQVIDVTM
+32 
-41 GDGDGEDDE
+41 GEDCSE
-50 RSVLENGDCEV
+50 LLNGDCE
-61 AQQTSDITF
+61 AARQTSDITF
-70 STNINPAP
+70 STGISPTSN
-78 GLRKKQLLW
+78 LRRKQLLW

-92 NIIDQHNLYSLRLAG
+92 NIIDQHNLYTLRLAG
-107 GLERGRHRITVTD
+107 GLERGKHHIKVTD

-133 ASRGAFWQ
+133 ASRGVFWQ

-153 TPRITAAAQTKYDSL
+153 VTTATQSKHDPLS
-168 GDADFFVSWGSTVRG
+168 DADFFVSSGWTVRG
-183 VFIPALQHTFKSA
+183 VFIPTLQHKFKSA
-196 DLEQLYQQFSSGQRR
+196 DLEQLYQQFSSAQRR
-211 TSLVVTNVI
+211 TSLVVTVVVDI
-220 DVLTRLLISLLTWPP
+220 LTRLLVSLLTWPL
-235 GWGDVASDWLT
+235 GWWGMACDWLT
-246 GLSVVLWAGI
+246 GLSVVLWIGI
-256 CVLALTR
+256 CLVVLTR
-263 REVMSSPQW
+263 KEVLSSPQ
-272 LRYLSVVSWLSQTV
+272 YLSVVSWLSQTF

-319 LWSIVAGATT
+319 LWSIIAGGTT
-329 STLHLVVD
+329 STLHLLV
-337 FCCHYGDHTFIR
+337 
-349 KMLSKA
+349 LSKA

-368 HYLSDRTQRQAFL
+368 HYLSDWTQRQSFL

-395 ENHRQERLLMSILP
+395 ENNRQERLVMSILP
-409 RFLVLEMIADM
+409 QFLVLEMIGDM
-420 ATMDEYVLPQQFHKI
+420 AVMEDYLLPQQLHKI

-480 EEHQC
+480 EDHQC

-560 SWDVDIANSLEAAG
+560 SWDVDVANSLEAAG
-574 MPGQIHISRAT
+574 VPGQVHISKAT

-591 LYETE
+591 IYETE
-596 AGHGQERNEFLRKH
+596 AGHGQDRSEFLRKH

-615 LIRPAPR
+615 LVRPASK
-622 EEAEPPKA
+622 EDVEPPKA

-636 EMTTWSAEL
+636 EITTWSAEL
-645 PFGDILGMNFI
+645 PFGDILGKNFI

-665 TQLPNQIAAQ
+665 TQLPNNIAAQ
-675 RSGSREVNKRIRQAM
+675 RSGTREVNKRIRQAM

-708 VFKDSYMEGKYSQ
+708 VFKDSHVEGKYSQ

-742 AVQALIPAP
+742 TVQVLIPAP
-751 RWCPMV
+751 RLCPMV
-757 AQFIISSSVY
+757 VQFVVSGGIY
-767 SLLLLLT
+767 FLLLLLT
-774 LGEEFKCC
+774 LGEEFKHC

-788 LCCWIHETK
+788 ICCWVHENK
-797 SARTLLTLT
+797 SARMLLTLT
-806 AITVNFGVASSD
+806 AITVNFGIASAD
-818 ILWCDSSDTHINSS
+818 IV
-832 DSLLAPPTST
+832 SLILF
-842 WPDINICTN
+842 
-851 PEYMVLSGVVAM
+851 LSNQQ
-863 VTCTVFLRL
+863 LRY
-872 SCVLKLA
+872 VIAFIAIKD
-879 VLLLAAALYTYLMET
+879 
-894 HRSHHLCRNG
+894 RN
-904 VCVVLMVMFVV
+904 
-915 AVLYN
+915 
-920 SRQLEATARLD
+920 D
-931 FLWRLQAR
+931 
-939 KEVEDM
+939 
-945 KELREH
+945 
-951 NECLLLNI
+951 
-959 LPAHVAQHFLERD
+959 
-972 RDNEELY
+972 EELY

-1001 QKELVHQHVE
+1001 EKEVLHQHVE
-1011 CLRLLNHII
+1011 CLRLLNHVIS
-1020 TDFDELLEEC
+1020 DFDELLDEC
-1030 YFQEVEKI
+1030 YFQQVEKI
-1038 KTIGSSYMAA
+1038 KTTGSCYMAA
-1048 SGLSPDRQECED
+1048 SGLSPDRQDCED
-1060 GWHHLSELVLFALAM
+1060 GWNHLSELVLFALAM

-1080 HINTHTGNNFQLRV
+1080 HINTQTGNNFQLRV
-1094 GIAHGPVIAG
+1094 GVAHGPVIAG

-1112 YDIWGSTVNMASR
+1112 YDIWGMTVNMASR
-1125 MESTGVSGRIQVPES
+1125 MESTGVSGRIQVSEH
-1140 TSCILVERGFLR
+1140 TSSILVERGFLR
-1152 QLRGN
+1152 QLRGDV
-1157 IYVKGISE
+1157 YLKGISE
-1165 RHGKIRT
+1165 RHGKVRT
-1172 FFMSSREERSS
+1172 YFVSSREERSS
-1183 FMERGGGRGF
+1183 FIERGGGRGF

-1207 VQARKREKLREENG
+1207 VQAQKREKMREENG

>member
-1 MDGWMDGWMGGT
+1 MDNDDC
-13 TENVESVANRV
+13 SVK
-24 LLLLYTSC
+24 
-32 TNQVIDVTM
+32 
-41 GDGDGEDDE
+41 
-50 RSVLENGDCEV
+50 ENGDCE
-61 AQQTSDITF
+61 AARLNNDI
-70 STNINPAP
+70 SISSGISPAP

-87 QNAVR
+87 QSAVR
-92 NIIDQHNLYSLRLAG
+92 NIIDQHNLYSLKLAG

-120 AYIADINRQIRNK
+120 AYIAEINRQIRNK

-147 ARIHPT
+147 ARVHPT
-153 TPRITAAAQTKYDSL
+153 TPKISVPIGIKQDSL
-168 GDADFFVSWGSTVRG
+168 TDADFFVSRGATVRG
-183 VFIPALQHTFKSA
+183 VVIPTLQHTFKSP
-196 DLEQLYQQFSSGQRR
+196 DLERVYQQFSSGQRR
-211 TSLVVTNVI
+211 MSLIVTNVI
-220 DVLTRLLISLLTWPP
+220 DILTRLLILMLTWPS
-235 GWGDVASDWLT
+235 GWWGVACDWLA
-246 GLSVVLWAGI
+246 GLSVILWAGI
-256 CVLALTR
+256 CMLALTR
-263 REVMSSPQW
+263 RDVMSSPQW
-272 LRYLSVVSWLSQTV
+272 LRYLSVVSWFSQTI
-286 QVLVGVFSWAE
+286 QVLVGVFSWSE
-297 SDHSWYVFFTLFS
+297 NDHSWYVFFCLFS
-310 TYTLLPLPL
+310 THTLLPLPL
-319 LWSIVAGATT
+319 LWSIIAGATT
-329 STLHLVVD
+329 SILHLLLDV
-337 FCCHYGDHTFIR
+337 CCHYGNQAFIT
-349 KMLSKA
+349 KVLSKA

-368 HYLSDRTQRQAFL
+368 HYLSDRTQRQSFL

-395 ENHRQERLLMSILP
+395 ENHRQERLVMSILP
-409 RFLVLEMIADM
+409 RFLVLEMTADM
-420 ATMDEYVLPQQFHKI
+420 ASMEDYLLPQQFHKI
-435 YIHHYKDVS
+435 YVHHYKDVS

-453 TSLSLILSAQDLVK
+453 TSLSLVLSAQELVK
-467 TLNELFGR
+467 TLNELFAR

-528 ELQQEVDMRI
+528 EIQQEVDMRI

-574 MPGQIHISRAT
+574 VPGRIHISRAT

-591 LYETE
+591 IYETE
-596 AGHGQERNEFLRKH
+596 AGNGQDRNEFLRKH

-615 LIRPAPR
+615 LIRPATK
-622 EEAEPPKA
+622 EEAEPPRA

-665 TQLPNQIAAQ
+665 TQLPNQISVQ
-675 RSGSREVNKRIRQAM
+675 RSGSREVNKRICQAI

-708 VFKDSYMEGKYSQ
+708 VFKDSQMEGKYSQ

-751 RWCPMV
+751 RLLLMV
-757 AQFIISSSVY
+757 AQFIVCISVY
-767 SLLLLLT
+767 FLLLLLT
-774 LGEEFKCC
+774 LGEEFKRC

-806 AITVNFGVASSD
+806 AIAINFGVASSD
-818 ILWCDSSDTHINSS
+818 ILWCDSSESHINSS
-832 DSLLAPPTST
+832 DFVLAPPPST
-842 WPDINICTN
+842 WPDINICTH

-863 VTCTVFLRL
+863 VTCAVFLRL

-879 VLLLAAALYTYLMET
+879 VLLLAAALYTYLIET

-904 VCVVLMVMFVV
+904 VCVVLMVMFMVV
-915 AVLYN
+915 LLYN

-972 RDNEELY
+972 RNDEELY
-979 SQSYERV
+979 SQSYDRV

-991 SLPGFSDFYE
+991 SLPGFSDFFE
-1001 QKELVHQHVE
+1001 QKELVHQRIE

-1020 TDFDELLEEC
+1020 SDFDELLDEC
-1030 YFQEVEKI
+1030 FFQEVEKI

-1048 SGLSPDRQECED
+1048 SGLSPDGQDYED
-1060 GWHHLSELVLFALAM
+1060 VWHHLSELVLFALAM

-1080 HINTHTGNNFQLRV
+1080 HINTQTGNNFQLRV

-1112 YDIWGSTVNMASR
+1112 YDIWGLTVNMASR
-1125 MESTGVSGRIQVPES
+1125 MESTGVNGRIQVPES
-1140 TSCILVERGFLR
+1140 TSCILMERGFLR

-1165 RHGKIRT
+1165 RHGKVRT
-1172 FFMSSREERSS
+1172 FFVSSREERSS
-1183 FMERGGGRGF
+1183 FLERGGGRGF
-1193 SLNRNTLGAVVYSL
+1193 SMNRNTLGAVVYSL
-1207 VQARKREKLREENG
+1207 VQARKREKLMEENG

>member
-1 MDGWMDGWMGGT
+1 M
-13 TENVESVANRV
+13 
-24 LLLLYTSC
+24 
-32 TNQVIDVTM
+32 
-41 GDGDGEDDE
+41 GEDCSE
-50 RSVLENGDCEV
+50 LLNGDCE
-61 AQQTSDITF
+61 AARQTSDITF
-70 STNINPAP
+70 STRISPTSN
-78 GLRKKQLLW
+78 LRRKQLLW

-92 NIIDQHNLYSLRLAG
+92 HIIDQHNLYTLRLAG
-107 GLERGRHRITVTD
+107 GLERGKHRIKVTD

-133 ASRGAFWQ
+133 ASHGVFWQ

-153 TPRITAAAQTKYDSL
+153 VTTATQSKHDPLS
-168 GDADFFVSWGSTVRG
+168 DADFFVSSGWTVRG
-183 VFIPALQHTFKSA
+183 VFIPTLQHTFKSA
-196 DLEQLYQQFSSGQRR
+196 DLEQLYQQFSSAQRR
-211 TSLVVTNVI
+211 TSLVVTVVVDI
-220 DVLTRLLISLLTWPP
+220 LTRLLVSLLTWPL
-235 GWGDVASDWLT
+235 GWWGMACDWLT
-246 GLSVVLWAGI
+246 GLSVILWIGI
-256 CVLALTR
+256 CLVVLTR
-263 REVMSSPQW
+263 KQVLSSPQW
-272 LRYLSVVSWLSQTV
+272 LRYLSVVSWLSQTF

-319 LWSIVAGATT
+319 LWSIIAGATT
-329 STLHLVVD
+329 STLHLLVD
-337 FCCHYGDHTFIR
+337 FCCHYNDHSFIR
-349 KMLSKA
+349 KVLSKA

-368 HYLSDRTQRQAFL
+368 HYLSDRTQRQSFL

-395 ENHRQERLLMSILP
+395 ENNRQERLVMSILP
-409 RFLVLEMIADM
+409 RFLVLEMIGDM
-420 ATMDEYVLPQQFHKI
+420 AVMEEYLLPQQLHKI

-545 LCGVLGLQKWQFDIW
+545 LCGILGLQKWQFDIW
-560 SWDVDIANSLEAAG
+560 SWDVDVANSLETAG
-574 MPGQIHISRAT
+574 VPGQVHISQAT

-591 LYETE
+591 IYETE
-596 AGHGQERNEFLRKH
+596 AGHGQERSEFLRKH

-615 LIRPAPR
+615 LVRPASK
-622 EEAEPPKA
+622 EDVEPPKA

-636 EMTTWSAEL
+636 EITTWSAEL
-645 PFGDILGMNFI
+645 PFGDILGKNFI

-665 TQLPNQIAAQ
+665 TQLPNHIAAQ
-675 RSGSREVNKRIRQAM
+675 RSGTREVNKRIRQAM

-708 VFKDSYMEGKYSQ
+708 VFKDSHVEGKYSQ

-742 AVQALIPAP
+742 TVQVLIPAP
-751 RWCPMV
+751 RLCPMV
-757 AQFIISSSVY
+757 AQFVVSGSIY
-767 SLLLLLT
+767 FLLLLLT
-774 LGEEFKCC
+774 LGEEFKHC

-788 LCCWIHETK
+788 ICCWVHENK

-806 AITVNFGVASSD
+806 AITVNFGIASAD
-818 ILWCDSSDTHINSS
+818 ILWCDSSETDISNR
-832 DSLLAPPTST
+832 DSLLAPPPSAWT
-842 WPDINICTN
+842 DINICTY

-863 VTCTVFLRL
+863 VTCAVFLRL
-872 SCVLKLA
+872 SCVLQLA
-879 VLLLAAALYTYLMET
+879 VLLLFAALYTHIIENY
-894 HRSHHLCRNG
+894 RSHHLCRNG

-915 AVLYN
+915 VVLFN

-931 FLWRLQAR
+931 FLWGLQAK

-945 KELREH
+945 KEQREH

-972 RDNEELY
+972 RNDEELY

-1001 QKELVHQHVE
+1001 EKEVLHQHVE

-1020 TDFDELLEEC
+1020 SDFDELLDEC
-1030 YFQEVEKI
+1030 YFQQVEKI
-1038 KTIGSSYMAA
+1038 KTTGSCYMAA
-1048 SGLSPDRQECED
+1048 SGLSPDRQDCED
-1060 GWHHLSELVLFALAM
+1060 GWNHLSELVLFALAM

-1080 HINTHTGNNFQLRV
+1080 HINTQTGNNFQLRV
-1094 GIAHGPVIAG
+1094 GVAHGPVIAG

-1112 YDIWGSTVNMASR
+1112 YDIWGTTVNMASR
-1125 MESTGVSGRIQVPES
+1125 MESTGVSGRIQVSEL
-1140 TSCILVERGFLR
+1140 TSSILVERGFLR
-1152 QLRGN
+1152 QLRGDV
-1157 IYVKGISE
+1157 YLKGISE
-1165 RHGKIRT
+1165 RHGKVRT
-1172 FFMSSREERSS
+1172 YFVSSREERSS
-1183 FMERGGGRGF
+1183 FIERGGGRGF

-1207 VQARKREKLREENG
+1207 VQAQKREKMREENG

>member
-1 MDGWMDGWMGGT
+1 MG
-13 TENVESVANRV
+13 N
-24 LLLLYTSC
+24 
-32 TNQVIDVTM
+32 
-41 GDGDGEDDE
+41 DDCD
-50 RSVLENGDCEV
+50 VLENGDCEA

-70 STNINPAP
+70 STNISPAP
-78 GLRKKQLLW
+78 GLRRKQLLW

-107 GLERGRHRITVTD
+107 GLERGRHRIVVTD
-120 AYIADINRQIRNK
+120 AYIADINRQIRSK
-133 ASRGAFWQ
+133 ASRGALWQ

-147 ARIHPT
+147 ARIHPA
-153 TPRITAAAQTKYDSL
+153 TPRITAAAQTKCDSL
-168 GDADFFVSWGSTVRG
+168 SDADFFVSWGSTVRG
-183 VFIPALQHTFKSA
+183 VFIPALQHTFRSPE
-196 DLEQLYQQFSSGQRR
+196 LEQLYQQFSSGQRR

-220 DVLTRLLISLLTWPP
+220 DILTRLLILLLTWPP
-235 GWGDVASDWLT
+235 GLGGVACDWLA
-246 GLSVVLWAGI
+246 GLSVILWAGI

-286 QVLVGVFSWAE
+286 QVLVGVFTWAE
-297 SDHSWYVFFTLFS
+297 SDHSWYVFFCLFS

-329 STLHLVVD
+329 STLHLLLDV
-337 FCCHYGDHTFIR
+337 CCHLGDHTFTR
-349 KMLSKA
+349 KVLSKA

-395 ENHRQERLLMSILP
+395 ENQRQERLVMSILP
-409 RFLVLEMIADM
+409 RFLVLEMISDM
-420 ATMDEYVLPQQFHKI
+420 ATVDDYLLPQQFHKI

-453 TSLSLILSAQDLVK
+453 TSLSLILSAHELVK

-496 CVSGVPEPQRG
+496 CVSGVPEPQRA
-507 HARCCVEMGLSMINT
+507 HARCCVEMGLSMIST

-528 ELQQEVDMRI
+528 ELQQELDMRI

-574 MPGQIHISRAT
+574 VPGRIHISRAT

-591 LYETE
+591 IYEAE

-615 LIRPAPR
+615 LIRPASR

-645 PFGDILGMNFI
+645 PFGDILGMSFI
-656 LATFTNGSL
+656 LATFSNGSL
-665 TQLPNQIAAQ
+665 TQLPNQLTAQ

-708 VFKDSYMEGKYSQ
+708 VFKDSHMEGKYSQ

-732 CSFILLLLLM
+732 CSFILLLLLI

-751 RWCPMV
+751 RLFPMV
-757 AQFIISSSVY
+757 AQFVIGGSIY
-767 SLLLLLT
+767 FLLLVLS
-774 LGEEFKCC
+774 LGEEFKHC

-797 SARTLLTLT
+797 SARMLLTLT
-806 AITVNFGVASSD
+806 AIAVNFGVASSD
-818 ILWCDSSDTHINSS
+818 ILWCDSSET
-832 DSLLAPPTST
+832 PPTST
-842 WPDINICTN
+842 WPDINICTH
-851 PEYMVLSGVVAM
+851 PEYMALSGVVAM
-863 VTCTVFLRL
+863 VTCAVFLRL

-879 VLLLAAALYTYLMET
+879 VLLLAAAVYTYLIEI
-894 HRSHHLCRNG
+894 HRSHHLCRKG
-904 VCVVLMVMFVV
+904 VCVILMVMFVV

-972 RDNEELY
+972 RNNEDLY
-979 SQSYERV
+979 SRSYERV

-991 SLPGFSDFYE
+991 SVPGFSDFYE
-1001 QKELVHQHVE
+1001 QKEVVHQHVE

-1020 TDFDELLEEC
+1020 TDFDELLDEC

-1048 SGLSPDRQECED
+1048 SGLSPEGQDCED
-1060 GWHHLSELVLFALAM
+1060 NWHHLSELVLFALAL
-1075 QETLK
+1075 QETLR
-1080 HINTHTGNNFQLRV
+1080 HINTHTGNNFQLRL

-1112 YDIWGSTVNMASR
+1112 YDIWGTTVNVASR

-1157 IYVKGISE
+1157 IHVKGISE
-1165 RHGKIRT
+1165 RHGKVRT
-1172 FFMSSREERSS
+1172 YFVSSREERSS
-1183 FMERGGGRGF
+1183 VVERGGGRSFG
-1193 SLNRNTLGAVVYSL
+1193 LNRNTLGAVVYSL

>member
-1 MDGWMDGWMGGT
+1 MG
-13 TENVESVANRV
+13 N
-24 LLLLYTSC
+24 
-32 TNQVIDVTM
+32 
-41 GDGDGEDDE
+41 DDCD
-50 RSVLENGDCEV
+50 VLENGDCEA

-70 STNINPAP
+70 STNISPAP
-78 GLRKKQLLW
+78 GLRRKQLLW

-107 GLERGRHRITVTD
+107 GLERGRHRIVVTD
-120 AYIADINRQIRNK
+120 AYIADINRQIRSK
-133 ASRGAFWQ
+133 ASRGALWQ

-147 ARIHPT
+147 ARIHPA
-153 TPRITAAAQTKYDSL
+153 TPRITAAAQTKCDSL
-168 GDADFFVSWGSTVRG
+168 SDADFFVSWGSTVRG
-183 VFIPALQHTFKSA
+183 VFIPALQHTFRSPE
-196 DLEQLYQQFSSGQRR
+196 LEQLYQQFSSGQRR

-220 DVLTRLLISLLTWPP
+220 DILTRLLILLLTWPP
-235 GWGDVASDWLT
+235 GLGGVACDWLA
-246 GLSVVLWAGI
+246 GLSVIFTVVLI
-256 CVLALTR
+256 
-263 REVMSSPQW
+263 S

-286 QVLVGVFSWAE
+286 QVLVGVFTWAE
-297 SDHSWYVFFTLFS
+297 SDHSWYVFFCLFS

-329 STLHLVVD
+329 STLHLLLDV
-337 FCCHYGDHTFIR
+337 CCHLGDHTFTR
-349 KMLSKA
+349 KVLSKA

-395 ENHRQERLLMSILP
+395 ENQRQERLVMSILP
-409 RFLVLEMIADM
+409 RFLVLEMISDM
-420 ATMDEYVLPQQFHKI
+420 ATVDDYLLPQQFHKI

-444 ILFADIIGF
+444 PLGKKATNMLKNEMMFSDCV
-453 TSLSLILSAQDLVK
+453 SLWVQ
-467 TLNELFGR
+467 
-475 FDRLA
+475 
-480 EEHQC
+480 EHQC

-496 CVSGVPEPQRG
+496 CVSGVPEPQRA
-507 HARCCVEMGLSMINT
+507 HARCCVEMGLSMIST

-528 ELQQEVDMRI
+528 ELQQELDMRI

-574 MPGQIHISRAT
+574 VPGRIHISRAT

-591 LYETE
+591 IYEAE

-615 LIRPAPR
+615 LIRPASR

-645 PFGDILGMNFI
+645 PFGDILGMSFI
-656 LATFTNGSL
+656 LATFSNGSL
-665 TQLPNQIAAQ
+665 TQLPNQLTAQ

-708 VFKDSYMEGKYSQ
+708 VFKDSHMEGKYSQ

-732 CSFILLLLLM
+732 CSFILLLLLI

-751 RWCPMV
+751 RLFPMV
-757 AQFIISSSVY
+757 AQFVIGGSIY
-767 SLLLLLT
+767 FLLLVLS
-774 LGEEFKCC
+774 LGEEFKHC

-797 SARTLLTLT
+797 SARMLLTLT
-806 AITVNFGVASSD
+806 AIAVNFGVASSD
-818 ILWCDSSDTHINSS
+818 IVSVLELFLLWT
-832 DSLLAPPTST
+832 
-842 WPDINICTN
+842 
-851 PEYMVLSGVVAM
+851 GVVAM
-863 VTCTVFLRL
+863 VTCAVFLRL

-879 VLLLAAALYTYLMET
+879 VLLLAA
-894 HRSHHLCRNG
+894 
-904 VCVVLMVMFVV
+904 
-915 AVLYN
+915 
-920 SRQLEATARLD
+920 LEATARLD

-972 RDNEELY
+972 RNNEDLY
-979 SQSYERV
+979 SRSYERV

-991 SLPGFSDFYE
+991 SVPGFSDFYE
-1001 QKELVHQHVE
+1001 QKEVVHQHVE

-1020 TDFDELLEEC
+1020 TDFDELLDEC

-1048 SGLSPDRQECED
+1048 SGLSPEGQDCED
-1060 GWHHLSELVLFALAM
+1060 NWHHLSELVLFALAL
-1075 QETLK
+1075 QETLR
-1080 HINTHTGNNFQLRV
+1080 HINTHTGNNFQLRL

-1112 YDIWGSTVNMASR
+1112 YDIWGTTVNVASR

-1157 IYVKGISE
+1157 IHVKGISE
-1165 RHGKIRT
+1165 RHGKVTHTKFQMDLPIFLWDTPDSENAALLFQVRT
-1172 FFMSSREERSS
+1172 YFVSSREERSS
-1183 FMERGGGRGF
+1183 VVERGGGRSFG
-1193 SLNRNTLGAVVYSL
+1193 LNRNTLGAVVYSL

>member
-1 MDGWMDGWMGGT
+1 M
-13 TENVESVANRV
+13 
-24 LLLLYTSC
+24 
-32 TNQVIDVTM
+32 
-41 GDGDGEDDE
+41 GEDCSE
-50 RSVLENGDCEV
+50 LLNGDCE
-61 AQQTSDITF
+61 AARQTSNITF
-70 STNINPAP
+70 STGISPTSNV
-78 GLRKKQLLW
+78 RRKQLLW

-92 NIIDQHNLYSLRLAG
+92 NIIDQHNLYTLRLAG
-107 GLERGRHRITVTD
+107 GLERGKHRIKVTD

-133 ASRGAFWQ
+133 ASRGVFWQ

-153 TPRITAAAQTKYDSL
+153 VTTATQSKHDPLS
-168 GDADFFVSWGSTVRG
+168 DADFFVSSGWTVRG
-183 VFIPALQHTFKSA
+183 VFIPTLQHKFKSA
-196 DLEQLYQQFSSGQRR
+196 DLEQLYQQFSSAQRR
-211 TSLVVTNVI
+211 TSLVVTVVVDI
-220 DVLTRLLISLLTWPP
+220 LTRLLVSLLTWPL
-235 GWGDVASDWLT
+235 GWWGMACDWLT
-246 GLSVVLWAGI
+246 GLSVVLWIGI
-256 CVLALTR
+256 CLVVLTR
-263 REVMSSPQW
+263 KEVLSSPQW
-272 LRYLSVVSWLSQTV
+272 LRYLSVVSWLSQTF
-286 QVLVGVFSWAE
+286 QVLIGVFSWAE

-319 LWSIVAGATT
+319 LWSIIAGGTT
-329 STLHLVVD
+329 STLHLLVD
-337 FCCHYGDHTFIR
+337 FCCHYNDHSFIR
-349 KMLSKA
+349 KVLSKA

-368 HYLSDRTQRQAFL
+368 HYLSDWTQRQSFL

-395 ENHRQERLLMSILP
+395 ENNRQERLVMSILP
-409 RFLVLEMIADM
+409 RFLVLEMIGDM
-420 ATMDEYVLPQQFHKI
+420 AVMEDYLLPQQLHKI

-560 SWDVDIANSLEAAG
+560 SWDVDVANSLEAAG
-574 MPGQIHISRAT
+574 VPGQVHISQAT

-591 LYETE
+591 IYETE
-596 AGHGQERNEFLRKH
+596 AGHGQERSEFLRKH

-615 LIRPAPR
+615 LVRPASK
-622 EEAEPPKA
+622 EDVEPPKA

-636 EMTTWSAEL
+636 EITTWSAEL
-645 PFGDILGMNFI
+645 PFGDILGKNFI

-665 TQLPNQIAAQ
+665 TQLPNHIAAQ
-675 RSGSREVNKRIRQAM
+675 RSGTREVNKRIRQAM

-708 VFKDSYMEGKYSQ
+708 VFKDSHVEGKYSQ

-742 AVQALIPAP
+742 TVQVLIPAP
-751 RWCPMV
+751 RLCPMV
-757 AQFIISSSVY
+757 VQFVVSGGIY
-767 SLLLLLT
+767 FLLLLLT
-774 LGEEFKCC
+774 LGEEFKHC

-788 LCCWIHETK
+788 ICCWVHENK
-797 SARTLLTLT
+797 SARMLLTLT
-806 AITVNFGVASSD
+806 AITVNFGIASAD
-818 ILWCDSSDTHINSS
+818 ILWCDSSETDISNTDSLLLWCDSS
-832 DSLLAPPTST
+832 ETDISNTDSLLAPPPSAWT
-842 WPDINICTN
+842 DINICTY

-863 VTCTVFLRL
+863 VTCAVFLRL
-872 SCVLKLA
+872 SCVLQLA
-879 VLLLAAALYTYLMET
+879 VLLLFAALYTYIIKNY
-894 HRSHHLCRNG
+894 RSHHLCRNG
-904 VCVVLMVMFVV
+904 VCVVLMLMFVV
-915 AVLYN
+915 VVLFN

-931 FLWRLQAR
+931 FLWGLQAK

-945 KELREH
+945 KEQREH

-972 RDNEELY
+972 RN
-979 SQSYERV
+979 
-986 GVLFA
+986 
-991 SLPGFSDFYE
+991 
-1001 QKELVHQHVE
+1001 
-1011 CLRLLNHII
+1011 
-1020 TDFDELLEEC
+1020 DELLDEC
-1030 YFQEVEKI
+1030 YFQQVEKI
-1038 KTIGSSYMAA
+1038 KTTGSCYMAA
-1048 SGLSPDRQECED
+1048 SGLSPDRQDCED
-1060 GWHHLSELVLFALAM
+1060 GWNHLSELVLFALAM

-1080 HINTHTGNNFQLRV
+1080 HINTQTGNNFQLRV
-1094 GIAHGPVIAG
+1094 GVAHGPVIAG

-1112 YDIWGSTVNMASR
+1112 YDIWGMTVNMASR
-1125 MESTGVSGRIQVPES
+1125 MESTGVSGRIQVSEH
-1140 TSCILVERGFLR
+1140 TSSILVERGFLR
-1152 QLRGN
+1152 QLRGDV
-1157 IYVKGISE
+1157 YLKGISE
-1165 RHGKIRT
+1165 RHGKVRT
-1172 FFMSSREERSS
+1172 YFVSSGEERSS
-1183 FMERGGGRGF
+1183 FIERGGGRGF

-1207 VQARKREKLREENG
+1207 VQAQKREKMREENG

>member
-1 MDGWMDGWMGGT
+1 MADNHG
-13 TENVESVANRV
+13 A
-24 LLLLYTSC
+24 
-32 TNQVIDVTM
+32 
-41 GDGDGEDDE
+41 
-50 RSVLENGDCEV
+50 LENTDCESSR
-61 AQQTSDITF
+61 QTGDITF
-70 STNINPAP
+70 STTISPAHS
-78 GLRKKQLLW
+78 LQRKNLLW

-92 NIIDQHNLYSLRLAG
+92 NIIKQHSLYSLRLAG

-120 AYIADINRQIRNK
+120 AYIADINGQIRSK
-133 ASRGAFWQ
+133 ASRGTFWQ

-147 ARIHPT
+147 ARIHPAT
-153 TPRITAAAQTKYDSL
+153 QRVHLEAGGAQDSPT
-168 GDADFFVSWGSTVRG
+168 DADFFVSCGPTVRG
-183 VFIPALQHTFKSA
+183 VFIPTLKHTFKSA
-196 DLEQLYQQFSSGQRR
+196 DLEQLYQQFSSAQRR

-220 DVLTRLLISLLTWPP
+220 DVLTRLLLLLLTWPP
-235 GWGDVASDWLT
+235 GWGGVACDWLT

-256 CVLALTR
+256 CALALTKK
-263 REVMSSPQW
+263 EVMSSPQV
-272 LRYLSVVSWLSQTV
+272 LRYLSVVSWASQTV

-319 LWSIVAGATT
+319 LWSIICGGTT
-329 STLHLVVD
+329 STLHLLVD
-337 FCCHYGDHTFIR
+337 LCSHYGDQTFIR
-349 KMLSKA
+349 KMLSNA

-368 HYLSDRTQRQAFL
+368 HYLSDRTRRQSFL

-395 ENHRQERLLMSILP
+395 ENQRQERLVMSVLP
-409 RFLVLEMIADM
+409 RFLVLEMISDM
-420 ATMDEYVLPQQFHKI
+420 TTMEEFLLPQQFHKI

-453 TSLSLILSAQDLVK
+453 TSLSLILSAQELVK

-496 CVSGVPEPQRG
+496 CVSGVPQPQRG
-507 HARCCVEMGLSMINT
+507 HARCCVEMGLSMIST

-545 LCGVLGLQKWQFDIW
+545 LCGVMGLQKWQFDIW

-574 MPGQIHISRAT
+574 VPGQVHISQAT
-585 LDCLGG
+585 LDCLDGI
-591 LYETE
+591 YEAE
-596 AGHGQERNEFLRKH
+596 EGRGQERSEFLRKH

-615 LIRPAPR
+615 LIRPGSR
-622 EEAEPPKA
+622 EETKPQKA

-636 EMTTWSAEL
+636 DMTTWSAEL

-665 TQLPNQIAAQ
+665 TQLPNQIAIQ
-675 RSGSREVNKRIRQAM
+675 HSGSREVNKRIRQAM

-703 TTFTQ
+703 TIFTQ
-708 VFKDSYMEGKYSQ
+708 VFKDSQMEGKYSQ

-732 CSFILLLLLM
+732 CSFILLILLM
-742 AVQALIPAP
+742 AVQVLIPAP

-757 AQFIISSSVY
+757 VQFIVSGSVY
-767 SLLLLLT
+767 FLLLLLT
-774 LGEEFKCC
+774 LGEEFKRC
-782 PAPLQS
+782 PAPLQW
-788 LCCWIHETK
+788 LCCWVHETK
-797 SARTLLTLT
+797 SARTLFTLT
-806 AITVNFGVASSD
+806 AITVNFGVASAD
-818 ILWCDSSDTHINSS
+818 ILWCDSSEIGSS
-832 DSLLAPPTST
+832 PLAPPTSV
-842 WPDINICTN
+842 WSDINICTQ
-851 PEYMVLSGVVAM
+851 PKYMVLSGVVAL
-863 VTCTVFLRL
+863 VTCAVFLRL
-872 SCVLKLA
+872 SCVLQLA
-879 VLLLAAALYTYLMET
+879 FLLMAAVFYTYVMET
-894 HRSHHLCRNG
+894 HSSPQLCRRG
-904 VCVVLMVMFVV
+904 VCAVLMMMFMV

-939 KEVEDM
+939 REVEDM
-945 KELREH
+945 KEQREH

-959 LPAHVAQHFLERD
+959 LPVHVAQHFLQRERD
-972 RDNEELY
+972 SEELY

-991 SLPGFSDFYE
+991 SLPGFSQFYE

-1020 TDFDELLEEC
+1020 SDFDELLEEC
-1030 YFQEVEKI
+1030 YFQAVEKI
-1038 KTIGSSYMAA
+1038 KTNGSSYMAA
-1048 SGLSPDRQECED
+1048 SGLSPGKQECED
-1060 GWHHLSELVLFALAM
+1060 GWRHLGELVLFALAM

-1080 HINTHTGNNFQLRV
+1080 HINTHTGRNFQLRV

-1125 MESTGVSGRIQVPES
+1125 MESTGVTGKIQVPES

-1152 QLRGN
+1152 QLRGA

-1165 RHGKIRT
+1165 RQGKVRT
-1172 FFMSSREERSS
+1172 FFVSSQDER
-1183 FMERGGGRGF
+1183 FVDRGGGR
-1193 SLNRNTLGAVVYSL
+1193 SLNQSRNTLGAVVYSL
-1207 VQARKREKLREENG
+1207 VQARKREKMREENG
-1221 GFHLVEAS
+1221 GFHLVEAW

>member
-1 MDGWMDGWMGGT
+1 MFFPRM
-13 TENVESVANRV
+13 
-24 LLLLYTSC
+24 SC
-32 TNQVIDVTM
+32 
-41 GDGDGEDDE
+41 
-50 RSVLENGDCEV
+50 
-61 AQQTSDITF
+61 
-70 STNINPAP
+70 
-78 GLRKKQLLW
+78 
-87 QNAVR
+87 
-92 NIIDQHNLYSLRLAG
+92 
-107 GLERGRHRITVTD
+107 
-120 AYIADINRQIRNK
+120 RQIRHK
-133 ASRGAFWQ
+133 ASSGNFWQ

-147 ARIHPT
+147 ARIHPA
-153 TPRITAAAQTKYDSL
+153 TPRITMATEMKHDSL
-168 GDADFFVSWGSTVRG
+168 GDADFFVSVGSTVRG

-220 DVLTRLLISLLTWPP
+220 DILTRLFISLLTWPS
-235 GWGDVASDWLT
+235 GWGGVACDWLA
-246 GLSVVLWAGI
+246 GLSVVLWAVI
-256 CVLALTR
+256 CMLALIR
-263 REVMSSPQW
+263 REVMLSPQW
-272 LRYLSVVSWLSQTV
+272 LRYLSVASWLSQTV
-286 QVLVGVFSWAE
+286 QVMVGVFGWAE

-310 TYTLLPLPL
+310 TYNLLPLPF
-319 LWSIVAGATT
+319 LWSIVAGVTT
-329 STLHLVVD
+329 SSLHLLVD
-337 FCCHYGDHTFIR
+337 VCCHYHDHTFIR
-349 KMLSKA
+349 KVLSKA

-368 HYLSDRTQRQAFL
+368 HYLSDRTQRLSFL

-395 ENHRQERLLMSILP
+395 ENHRQERLVMSILP
-409 RFLVLEMIADM
+409 RFLVLEMITDM
-420 ATMDEYVLPQQFHKI
+420 ATMDEYLLPQQFHKI

-574 MPGQIHISRAT
+574 VPGRIHISRAT

-591 LYETE
+591 LYEAE
-596 AGHGQERNEFLRKH
+596 VGHGRERNELLRKH

-615 LIRPAPR
+615 LIRPVPR
-622 EEAEPPKA
+622 EEAEPPKV
-630 RRPSYD
+630 RRPSY
-636 EMTTWSAEL
+636 EELTTWSAEL

-675 RSGSREVNKRIRQAM
+675 RSGSREVNKRIRQAL

-708 VFKDSYMEGKYSQ
+708 VFKDSHMEGKYSQ

-742 AVQALIPAP
+742 AVQVLIPAP
-751 RWCPMV
+751 RLCPMV
-757 AQFIISSSVY
+757 AQFLISGSIY

-774 LGEEFKCC
+774 LGEEFKRC

-797 SARTLLTLT
+797 SVRTLLTLT

-818 ILWCDSSDTHINSS
+818 ILWCDSSDTHSNSS
-832 DSLLAPPTST
+832 DSLLSPPTST
-842 WPDINICTN
+842 WPDVNICTH
-851 PEYMVLSGVVAM
+851 PEFMVLSGVVAM

-879 VLLLAAALYTYLMET
+879 VLLLATALYTYLIET
-894 HRSHHLCRNG
+894 HRSHHLCRKG
-904 VCVVLMVMFVV
+904 VCVVLMVMFVG

-920 SRQLEATARLD
+920 SRHLEATARLD

-972 RDNEELY
+972 RNNEELY

-991 SLPGFSDFYE
+991 SLPGFSKFYE
-1001 QKELVHQHVE
+1001 QKELIHQHVE

-1020 TDFDELLEEC
+1020 TDFDELLDES

-1060 GWHHLSELVLFALAM
+1060 GWNHLTELVLFALAM

-1080 HINTHTGNNFQLRV
+1080 HINTHTGNSFQLRV

-1112 YDIWGSTVNMASR
+1112 YDIWGTTVNLASR

-1152 QLRGN
+1152 QLRGS
-1157 IYVKGISE
+1157 IHIKGISE
-1165 RHGKIRT
+1165 RHGKVRT
-1172 FFMSSREERSS
+1172 FFMSSQEERSS

-1193 SLNRNTLGAVVYSL
+1193 SLNRNTLGAVVYNL

>member
-1 MDGWMDGWMGGT
+1 MTDNHT
-13 TENVESVANRV
+13 T
-24 LLLLYTSC
+24 LK
-32 TNQVIDVTM
+32 
-41 GDGDGEDDE
+41 
-50 RSVLENGDCEV
+50 NGDCES
-61 AQQTSDITF
+61 ARQASDITF
-70 STNINPAP
+70 SASISPAH
-78 GLRKKQLLW
+78 GLRRKRLLW
-87 QNAVR
+87 QTAVR

-133 ASRGAFWQ
+133 TSRGNFWQ

-147 ARIHPT
+147 ARVHPT
-153 TPRITAAAQTKYDSL
+153 VPRISVQTQVGQRL
-168 GDADFFVSWGSTVRG
+168 LTDADFFVSYGSTVRG
-183 VFIPALQHTFKSA
+183 IFIPTMELTFKSA
-196 DLEQLYQQFSSGQRR
+196 DLELTYQQFSSAQKK
-211 TSLVVTNVI
+211 TSLLVTNLI
-220 DVLTRLLISLLTWPP
+220 DVFIRLFISLVTWPT
-235 GWGDVASDWLT
+235 GWGGVACEWLT
-246 GLSVVLWAGI
+246 GLAVILWAGI
-256 CVLALTR
+256 CGLSVTKQ
-263 REVMSSPQW
+263 EVMASPQW
-272 LRYLSVVSWLSQTV
+272 LRYLSVVTWLSQTV
-286 QVLVGVFSWAE
+286 QVLVGVFTWAE
-297 SDHSWYVFFTLFS
+297 TDHSWYVFFTLFS

-319 LWSIVAGATT
+319 PWSITTGAIT
-329 STLHLVVD
+329 SILHLLVD
-337 FCCHYGDHTFIR
+337 VWWNNSNQVLIR
-349 KMLSKA
+349 RVISKA
-355 LLYLAMNTAGLFI
+355 LLYLAMNTAGIFI
-368 HYLSDRTQRQAFL
+368 NYLSDRTQRQSFL

-395 ENHRQERLLMSILP
+395 ENQRQERLVMSILP

-420 ATMDEYVLPQQFHKI
+420 AAVDEYLLPQQFHKI

-453 TSLSLILSAQDLVK
+453 TSLSLILSAQELVK

-507 HARCCVEMGLSMINT
+507 HARCCVEMGLSMIST

-574 MPGQIHISRAT
+574 VPGQVHISQAT

-591 LYETE
+591 TFETE
-596 AGHGQERNEFLRKH
+596 QGNGQDRSEFLRKH
-610 NIDTY
+610 NIETY
-615 LIRPAPR
+615 LIRPATRDEAQPPR
-622 EEAEPPKA
+622 A

-636 EMTTWSAEL
+636 ELTTWSAEL

-665 TQLPNQIAAQ
+665 TQLPNHIAAQ

-690 EVRSSERMRKEHI
+690 EARSSERMRKEHI

-708 VFKDSYMEGKYSQ
+708 VFKDSQMEGKYSQ
-721 MRDELFKSNMV
+721 MRDELFKTNMV
-732 CSFILLLLLM
+732 CSFVLLVLLM
-742 AVQALIPAP
+742 AVQVLVPAP
-751 RWCPMV
+751 RLRPMV
-757 AQFIISSSVY
+757 AQFLVSVCVY
-767 SLLLLLT
+767 LLLLLLT
-774 LGEEFKCC
+774 LGEEFKHC
-782 PAPLQS
+782 PAHLQS
-788 LCCWIHETK
+788 LCCWVHETK
-797 SARTLLTLT
+797 YARTVLMLT
-806 AITVNFGVASSD
+806 AIAVNSVIASVN
-818 ILWCDSSDTHINSS
+818 ILWCDWSESVFPEATVTPPPSRWSDM
-832 DSLLAPPTST
+832 
-842 WPDINICTN
+842 NICTH
-851 PEYMVLSGVVAM
+851 PEFMVLSAVVAM
-863 VTCTVFLRL
+863 VTCAVFLRL
-872 SCVLKLA
+872 NCMLQLA
-879 VLLLAAALYTYLMET
+879 FLLLTAGLYAYVMET
-894 HRSHHLCRNG
+894 HSSQQQCQRG
-904 VCVVLMVMFVV
+904 VCLVLMMMFVL

-920 SRQLEATARLD
+920 SRQLEAMARLD
-931 FLWRLQAR
+931 FLWRLQAG

-945 KELREH
+945 KEQREH

-972 RDNEELY
+972 ANSEELY
-979 SQSYERV
+979 SESYQRV

-991 SLPGFSDFYE
+991 SLPEFSDFYE
-1001 QKELVHQHVE
+1001 QKELVHQQVE

-1020 TDFDELLEEC
+1020 SDFDELLDEC
-1030 YFQEVEKI
+1030 FFQEVEKI

-1048 SGLSPDRQECED
+1048 SGLSPDRQDCED

-1075 QETLK
+1075 EETLRQ
-1080 HINTHTGNNFQLRV
+1080 INTQTGNQFQLRV
-1094 GIAHGPVIAG
+1094 GVAHGPVIAG

-1112 YDIWGSTVNMASR
+1112 YDIWGATVNVASR

-1152 QLRGN
+1152 QLRGD

-1165 RHGKIRT
+1165 RHGKVRT
-1172 FFMSSREERSS
+1172 FFVSNRDERSS
-1183 FMERGGGRGF
+1183 FAERGGGRGF
-1193 SLNRNTLGAVVYSL
+1193 SMNRNTLGAVVYSL

-1221 GFHLVEAS
+1221 GFHLVKAS

>member
-1 MDGWMDGWMGGT
+1 
-13 TENVESVANRV
+13 
-24 LLLLYTSC
+24 
-32 TNQVIDVTM
+32 M
-41 GDGDGEDDE
+41 GDDDCGM
-50 RSVLENGDCEV
+50 LENGDCKAVRE
-61 AQQTSDITF
+61 TSDITF
-70 STNINPAP
+70 STNISPAP
-78 GLRKKQLLW
+78 GLRRKQLLW

-92 NIIDQHNLYSLRLAG
+92 NVIDQHNLYSLRLAG
-107 GLERGRHRITVTD
+107 GLERGRHRIIVTD

-133 ASRGAFWQ
+133 ASRGALWQ

-153 TPRITAAAQTKYDSL
+153 TPRITAATRKKHDSL
-168 GDADFFVSWGSTVRG
+168 SDADFFVSCGSTVCG
-183 VFIPALQHTFKSA
+183 VFIPTLQHTFKSP

-211 TSLVVTNVI
+211 TSLVVTNII
-220 DVLTRLLISLLTWPP
+220 DILARLLISLLTRPP
-235 GWGDVASDWLT
+235 GWGGVACDWLT
-246 GLSVVLWAGI
+246 GLFVVLWAGI

-272 LRYLSVVSWLSQTV
+272 LRYLSLVSWLSQTV

-297 SDHSWYVFFTLFS
+297 NDHTWYVFFTLFS

-319 LWSIVAGATT
+319 LWSIIAGAST
-329 STLHLVVD
+329 STLHLLVD
-337 FCCHYGDHTFIR
+337 VCCHYGDNTFFR
-349 KMLSKA
+349 KVLSKA

-368 HYLSDRTQRQAFL
+368 HYLSDRTQRHAFL

-395 ENHRQERLLMSILP
+395 ENQRQERLLMSILP

-420 ATMDEYVLPQQFHKI
+420 ATIDEYLLPQQFHKI
-435 YIHHYKDVS
+435 YIHRYKDVS

-453 TSLSLILSAQDLVK
+453 TSLSLILSAQELVK

-475 FDRLA
+475 FDKLA

-496 CVSGVPEPQRG
+496 CVAGVPEPQRA

-522 IRYVRR
+522 IRFVRR
-528 ELQQEVDMRI
+528 ELQQELDMRI

-574 MPGQIHISRAT
+574 VPGRIHVSRAT

-591 LYETE
+591 IYETE
-596 AGHGQERNEFLRKH
+596 AGHGKERNEFLRKH

-615 LIRPAPR
+615 LIRPVLR
-622 EEAEPPKA
+622 EEAEPLKA

-645 PFGDILGMNFI
+645 PFGDILGMSFI

-665 TQLPNQIAAQ
+665 TQLPNQFAAQ
-675 RSGSREVNKRIRQAM
+675 RSGSREVNKRIREAM

-703 TTFTQ
+703 TSFTQ
-708 VFKDSYMEGKYSQ
+708 VFKDSHMEGKYSQ

-742 AVQALIPAP
+742 TVQVLIPSP
-751 RWCPMV
+751 RLYPMV
-757 AQFIISSSVY
+757 AQFIMSGSVY
-767 SLLLLLT
+767 FLLLILS
-774 LGEEFKCC
+774 LGEEFKHC

-788 LCCWIHETK
+788 VCCWIHETK
-797 SARTLLTLT
+797 SARTFLTLT

-818 ILWCDSSDTHINSS
+818 ILWCDSPET
-832 DSLLAPPTST
+832 PPTST
-842 WPDINICTN
+842 WPHINICTH

-863 VTCTVFLRL
+863 VTCVVFLKL
-872 SCVLKLA
+872 SCMLKLA
-879 VLLLAAALYTYLMET
+879 VLLSAAALYTYLIET
-894 HRSHHLCRNG
+894 HRSHYLCRKG

-959 LPAHVAQHFLERD
+959 LPAHVAQHFLERE
-972 RDNEELY
+972 RTNEELY

-991 SLPGFSDFYE
+991 SLLGFSDFYE

-1020 TDFDELLEEC
+1020 TDFDELLDEC

-1060 GWHHLSELVLFALAM
+1060 DWHHLSELVLFALAM
-1075 QETLK
+1075 QETLR
-1080 HINTHTGNNFQLRV
+1080 HINTHTGNNLQLRV

-1112 YDIWGSTVNMASR
+1112 YDIWGTTVNMASR
-1125 MESTGVSGRIQVPES
+1125 MESTGVSGKIQVPES

-1165 RHGKIRT
+1165 RHGKVRT
-1172 FFMSSREERSS
+1172 YFVSSREERSS
-1183 FMERGGGRGF
+1183 FTERGGGRGF

-1207 VQARKREKLREENG
+1207 VQARKRETLREENG

>member
-1 MDGWMDGWMGGT
+1 M
-13 TENVESVANRV
+13 
-24 LLLLYTSC
+24 
-32 TNQVIDVTM
+32 
-41 GDGDGEDDE
+41 GEDCSE
-50 RSVLENGDCEV
+50 LLNGDCE
-61 AQQTSDITF
+61 AARQTSDITF
-70 STNINPAP
+70 STGISPTSN
-78 GLRKKQLLW
+78 LRRKQLLW

-92 NIIDQHNLYSLRLAG
+92 NIIDQHNLYTLRLAG
-107 GLERGRHRITVTD
+107 GLERGKHHIKVTD

-133 ASRGAFWQ
+133 ASRGVFWQ

-153 TPRITAAAQTKYDSL
+153 VTTATQSKHDPLS
-168 GDADFFVSWGSTVRG
+168 DADFFVSSGWTVRG
-183 VFIPALQHTFKSA
+183 VFIPTLQHKFKSA
-196 DLEQLYQQFSSGQRR
+196 DLEQLYQQFSSAQRR
-211 TSLVVTNVI
+211 TSLVVTVVVDI
-220 DVLTRLLISLLTWPP
+220 LTRLLVSLLTWPL
-235 GWGDVASDWLT
+235 GWWGMACDWLT
-246 GLSVVLWAGI
+246 GLSVVLWIGI
-256 CVLALTR
+256 CLVVLTR
-263 REVMSSPQW
+263 KEVLSSPQW
-272 LRYLSVVSWLSQTV
+272 LRYLSVVSWLSQTF

-319 LWSIVAGATT
+319 LWSIIAGGTT
-329 STLHLVVD
+329 STLHLLVD
-337 FCCHYGDHTFIR
+337 FCCHYNDHSFIR
-349 KMLSKA
+349 KVLSKA

-368 HYLSDRTQRQAFL
+368 HYLSDWTQRQSFL

-395 ENHRQERLLMSILP
+395 ENNRQERLVMSILP
-409 RFLVLEMIADM
+409 QFLVLEMIGDM
-420 ATMDEYVLPQQFHKI
+420 AVMEDYLLPQQLHKI

-480 EEHQC
+480 EDHQC

-560 SWDVDIANSLEAAG
+560 SWDVDVANSLEAAG
-574 MPGQIHISRAT
+574 VPGQVHISKAT

-591 LYETE
+591 IYETE
-596 AGHGQERNEFLRKH
+596 AGHGQDRSEFLRKH

-615 LIRPAPR
+615 LVRPASK
-622 EEAEPPKA
+622 EDVEPPKA

-636 EMTTWSAEL
+636 EITTWSAEL
-645 PFGDILGMNFI
+645 PFGDILGKNFI

-665 TQLPNQIAAQ
+665 TQLPNNIAAQ
-675 RSGSREVNKRIRQAM
+675 RSGTREVNKRIRQAM

-708 VFKDSYMEGKYSQ
+708 VFKDSHVEGKYSQ

-742 AVQALIPAP
+742 TVQVLIPAP
-751 RWCPMV
+751 RLCPMV
-757 AQFIISSSVY
+757 VQFVVSGGIY
-767 SLLLLLT
+767 FLLLLLT
-774 LGEEFKCC
+774 LGEEFKHC

-788 LCCWIHETK
+788 ICCWVHENK
-797 SARTLLTLT
+797 SARMLLTLT
-806 AITVNFGVASSD
+806 AITVNFGIASAD
-818 ILWCDSSDTHINSS
+818 ILWCDSSETDISNR
-832 DSLLAPPTST
+832 DSLLAPPPSAWT
-842 WPDINICTN
+842 DINICTY

-863 VTCTVFLRL
+863 VTCAVFLRL
-872 SCVLKLA
+872 SCVLQLA
-879 VLLLAAALYTYLMET
+879 VLLLFAALYTYIIKNY
-894 HRSHHLCRNG
+894 RSHHLCRNG
-904 VCVVLMVMFVV
+904 VCVVLMLMFVV
-915 AVLYN
+915 AVLFN

-931 FLWRLQAR
+931 FLWGLQAK

-945 KELREH
+945 KEQREH

-972 RDNEELY
+972 RNDEELY

-1001 QKELVHQHVE
+1001 EKEVLHQHVE
-1011 CLRLLNHII
+1011 CLRLLNHVIS
-1020 TDFDELLEEC
+1020 DFDELLDEC
-1030 YFQEVEKI
+1030 YFQQVEKI
-1038 KTIGSSYMAA
+1038 KTTGSCYMAA
-1048 SGLSPDRQECED
+1048 SGLSPDRQDCED
-1060 GWHHLSELVLFALAM
+1060 GWNHLSELVLFALAM

-1080 HINTHTGNNFQLRV
+1080 HINTQTGNNFQLRV
-1094 GIAHGPVIAG
+1094 GVAHGPVIAG

-1112 YDIWGSTVNMASR
+1112 YDIWGMTVNMASR
-1125 MESTGVSGRIQVPES
+1125 MESTGVSGRIQVSEH
-1140 TSCILVERGFLR
+1140 TSSILVERGFLR
-1152 QLRGN
+1152 QLRGDV
-1157 IYVKGISE
+1157 YLKGISE
-1165 RHGKIRT
+1165 RHGKVRT
-1172 FFMSSREERSS
+1172 YFVSSREERSS
-1183 FMERGGGRGF
+1183 FIERGGGRGF

-1207 VQARKREKLREENG
+1207 VQAQKREKMREENG

>member
-1 MDGWMDGWMGGT
+1 MNDAECGAKAT
-13 TENVESVANRV
+13 
-24 LLLLYTSC
+24 
-32 TNQVIDVTM
+32 
-41 GDGDGEDDE
+41 
-50 RSVLENGDCEV
+50 
-61 AQQTSDITF
+61 QQTGDIALCN
-70 STNINPAP
+70 NISPAP
-78 GLRKKQLLW
+78 GLRRKQLLW

-92 NIIDQHNLYSLRLAG
+92 NIIDQHNLYTLRLAG
-107 GLERGRHRITVTD
+107 GLERSRHRITVTD

-133 ASRGAFWQ
+133 ASRGALWH

-147 ARIHPT
+147 ARVHPGT
-153 TPRITAAAQTKYDSL
+153 LRVSAGTQSKHNPLS
-168 GDADFFVSWGSTVRG
+168 DADFFVSWGSSVRG
-183 VFIPALQHTFKSA
+183 VFIPALQHTFKSE
-196 DLEQLYQQFSSGQRR
+196 DLEQLYQQFSSSQRR

-220 DVLTRLLISLLTWPP
+220 DIITRLLLSLLTWPL
-235 GWGDVASDWLT
+235 GWSGVACNWLV
-246 GLSVVLWAGI
+246 GLSVILWAGI
-256 CVLALTR
+256 CALAVIR
-263 REVMSSPQW
+263 REVMTSPQW
-272 LRYLSVVSWLSQTV
+272 LRYLSVVSWLSQTL
-286 QVLVGVFSWAE
+286 QVLLGVFSWAE
-297 SDHSWYVFFTLFS
+297 SDHSWYVVFTLFS
-310 TYTLLPLPL
+310 TYTLLPLPF
-319 LWSIVAGATT
+319 LWSIIAGATT
-329 STLHLVVD
+329 STLHLLVD
-337 FCCHYGDHTFIR
+337 FCCHHGDHTFIR
-349 KMLSKA
+349 KVLSKA

-368 HYLSDRTQRQAFL
+368 HYLSDRTQRQSFL

-395 ENHRQERLLMSILP
+395 ENHRQERLVKSILP
-409 RFLVLEMIADM
+409 RFLVLEMISDM
-420 ATMDEYVLPQQFHKI
+420 ATVDEYLLPQQFHKI

-444 ILFADIIGF
+444 ILFADLIGF

-480 EEHQC
+480 EGHRC

-574 MPGQIHISRAT
+574 VPGRIHVSQAT

-596 AGHGQERNEFLRKH
+596 AGHGQDRNEFLRKH

-622 EEAEPPKA
+622 DEAELPKVMH
-630 RRPSYD
+630 PSYD
-636 EMTTWSAEL
+636 EMTSWSAEL

-675 RSGSREVNKRIRQAM
+675 RSGSREVNKRIRRAM

-708 VFKDSYMEGKYSQ
+708 VFKDSHMEGKYSQ

-742 AVQALIPAP
+742 AVQVLTPAP
-751 RWCPMV
+751 RLCPMI
-757 AQFIISSSVY
+757 AQFVISAGVY
-767 SLLLLLT
+767 SLLLVLT
-774 LGEEFKCC
+774 LGEEFKHC
-782 PAPLQS
+782 PASLQA
-788 LCCWIHETK
+788 LCCWIHENK

-818 ILWCDSSDTHINSS
+818 ILWCDSSDPHINHS
-832 DSLLAPPTST
+832 DSPLAPPTSA
-842 WPDINICTN
+842 WPDINICAH
-851 PEYMVLSGVVAM
+851 PEYMALSGMVAMVAM
-863 VTCTVFLRL
+863 VTCAVFLRL

-879 VLLLAAALYTYLMET
+879 VLLVAAALYTYVIET
-894 HRSHHLCRNG
+894 HRSDHLCKNG
-904 VCVVLMVMFVV
+904 VCVVVMVMFVF

-959 LPAHVAQHFLERD
+959 LPVHVAQHFLERD
-972 RDNEELY
+972 RNNEELY

-991 SLPGFSDFYE
+991 SLPSFSNFYE
-1001 QKELVHQHVE
+1001 QRELVHQHVE

-1020 TDFDELLEEC
+1020 SDFDEE
-1030 YFQEVEKI
+1030 
-1038 KTIGSSYMAA
+1038 
-1048 SGLSPDRQECED
+1048 RED
-1060 GWHHLSELVLFALAM
+1060 VWHHLTELILFALAM

-1080 HINTHTGNNFQLRV
+1080 HINSNTGNSFQLRV

-1112 YDIWGSTVNMASR
+1112 YDIWGATVNMASR

-1140 TSCILVERGFLR
+1140 TSCILVEQGFLR

-1165 RHGKIRT
+1165 RHGKVRT
-1172 FFMSSREERSS
+1172 FFVSSQEERSS

-1193 SLNRNTLGAVVYSL
+1193 SLNRNTLGAVVFSL